1 MWISF
6 PCFTQ
11 WSVDTQRVGQEGSH
25 SHLPRPQQLCASGC
39 PGASRLISSRNL
51 STTQRAG
58 GSACSH
64 GTLFPSSTFF
74 GGFPLST
81 PGLLVKTLQTSF
93 PFLECR
99 YYHVTALGC
108 FMVLFLMRPAGLNL
122 LCPTGSLNLAVF
134 CPLFFPWG
142 FGVGDVGVA
151 FVFSLSSVCMHW
163 VKSVIMGS

>member
-74 GGFPLST
+74 GGFPRST

-122 LCPTGSLNLAVF
+122 LRPTGSLNLAVF

>member
-6 PCFTQ
+6 PYFTQ
-11 WSVDTQRVGQEGSH
+11 RSVDTPRVGREGSRG
-25 SHLPRPQQLCASGC
+25 HLPRPQLLCASEC
-39 PGASRLISSRNL
+39 PGASRLTSSRNL
-51 STTQRAG
+51 STTQPAG

-74 GGFPLST
+74 GGFPPSM

-122 LCPTGSLNLAVF
+122 LRPTGSLNLAVF
-134 CPLFFPWG
+134 CPLFFP
-142 FGVGDVGVA
+142 
-151 FVFSLSSVCMHW
+151 
-163 VKSVIMGS
+163 